1 MVAFPV
7 PGLILWVCLQGH
19 TSWLLV
25 ASATLLRARNDVVVG
40 VALLVLLQIRL
51 WFGEG
56 GISNKIAL
64 DKQWESQRQINEEHR
79 LRNQLIAQEVESF
92 KTNLDSLEEKA
103 RKDLGMIKDGE
114 VFYLVIDKKK
124 QPATD
129 RAEP

>member
-1 MVAFPV
+1 MFF
-7 PGLILWVCLQGH
+7 L
-19 TSWLLV
+19 
-25 ASATLLRARNDVVVG
+25 

>member
-1 MVAFPV
+1 MR
-7 PGLILWVCLQGH
+7 
-19 TSWLLV
+19 WLMFFL
-25 ASATLLRARNDVVVG
+25 

-64 DKQWESQRQINEEHR
+64 DKQWESQRQINEEHS

>member
-1 MVAFPV
+1 MIF
-7 PGLILWVCLQGH
+7 
-19 TSWLLV
+19 LV
-25 ASATLLRARNDVVVG
+25 AV
-40 VALLVLLQIRL
+40 LVLLQIRL

-56 GISNKIAL
+56 SISNKTAL

-79 LRNQLIAQEVESF
+79 LRNRLIAQEVESF

>member
-1 MVAFPV
+1 MR
-7 PGLILWVCLQGH
+7 
-19 TSWLLV
+19 WLMIFLV
-25 ASATLLRARNDVVVG
+25 AV
-40 VALLVLLQIRL
+40 LVLLQIRL

-56 GISNKIAL
+56 SISNKIAL
-64 DKQWESQRQINEEHR
+64 DKQWESQRQINEEHK
-79 LRNQLIAQEVESF
+79 LRNRLIAQEVESF

>member
-1 MVAFPV
+1 MR
-7 PGLILWVCLQGH
+7 
-19 TSWLLV
+19 WLMFFLV
-25 ASATLLRARNDVVVG
+25 AT
-40 VALLVLLQIRL
+40 LVLLQIRL

-56 GISNKIAL
+56 SISNKIAL
-64 DKQWESQRQINEEHR
+64 DKQWESQRQINEEHK
-79 LRNQLIAQEVESF
+79 LRNRLIAQEVESF

-124 QPATD
+124 QSTTD

>member
-1 MVAFPV
+1 MR
-7 PGLILWVCLQGH
+7 
-19 TSWLLV
+19 WLMFFL
-25 ASATLLRARNDVVVG
+25 

-103 RKDLGMIKDGE
+103 RKDLGI
-114 VFYLVIDKKK
+114 ID
-124 QPATD
+124 D
-129 RAEP
+129 

>member
-1 MVAFPV
+1 MR
-7 PGLILWVCLQGH
+7 
-19 TSWLLV
+19 WLMIFLV
-25 ASATLLRARNDVVVG
+25 AV
-40 VALLVLLQIRL
+40 LVLLQIRL

-56 GISNKIAL
+56 SISNKVAL

-79 LRNQLIAQEVESF
+79 LRNRLIAQEVESF

-129 RAEP
+129 RAEQ

>member
-1 MVAFPV
+1 MR
-7 PGLILWVCLQGH
+7 
-19 TSWLLV
+19 WLMFFL
-25 ASATLLRARNDVVVG
+25 

>member
-1 MVAFPV
+1 MIF
-7 PGLILWVCLQGH
+7 
-19 TSWLLV
+19 LV
-25 ASATLLRARNDVVVG
+25 AV
-40 VALLVLLQIRL
+40 LVLLQIRL

-56 GISNKIAL
+56 SISNKIAL

-79 LRNQLIAQEVESF
+79 LRNRLIAQEVESF

>member
-1 MVAFPV
+1 MR
-7 PGLILWVCLQGH
+7 
-19 TSWLLV
+19 WLMIFLV
-25 ASATLLRARNDVVVG
+25 AV
-40 VALLVLLQIRL
+40 LVLLQIRL
-51 WFGEG
+51 WVGEG
-56 GISNKIAL
+56 SISNKVAL
-64 DKQWESQRQINEEHR
+64 DKQWESQRQINEEHK
-79 LRNQLIAQEVESF
+79 LRNRLIAQEVESF

>member
-1 MVAFPV
+1 MR
-7 PGLILWVCLQGH
+7 
-19 TSWLLV
+19 WLMIFLV
-25 ASATLLRARNDVVVG
+25 AV
-40 VALLVLLQIRL
+40 LVLLQIRL

-56 GISNKIAL
+56 SISNKTAL
-64 DKQWESQRQINEEHR
+64 DKQWESQRQINEEHK
-79 LRNQLIAQEVESF
+79 LRNRLIAQEVESF

>member
-1 MVAFPV
+1 MFF
-7 PGLILWVCLQGH
+7 
-19 TSWLLV
+19 LV
-25 ASATLLRARNDVVVG
+25 AI
-40 VALLVLLQIRL
+40 LVLLQIRL

-56 GISNKIAL
+56 SISNKITL
-64 DKQWESQRQINEEHR
+64 DKQWDSQQQINEQHR
-79 LRNQLIAQEVESF
+79 LRNRLIAQEVESL

-124 QPATD
+124 QSATD

>member
-1 MVAFPV
+1 MR
-7 PGLILWVCLQGH
+7 
-19 TSWLLV
+19 WLMFFF
-25 ASATLLRARNDVVVG
+25 